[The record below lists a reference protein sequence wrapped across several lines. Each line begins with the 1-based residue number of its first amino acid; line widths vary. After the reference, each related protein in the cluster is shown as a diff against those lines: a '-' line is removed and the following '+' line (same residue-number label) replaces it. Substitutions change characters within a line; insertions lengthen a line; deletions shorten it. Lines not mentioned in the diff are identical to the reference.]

1 MNAFTRISLGVVGTG
16 FLLAGTASANS
27 LMGPF
32 PYDFPARS
40 AETALI
46 LYESKK
52 AGSLGEGS
60 ETNIGA
66 YTLNTGSSTSIG
78 NWQQIEQTLSDG
90 STGTI
95 DSTADQS
102 ADGSSQ
108 TSSTDFTITHNNA
121 DDEQEEAP

>member
-1 MNAFTRISLGVVGTG
+1 MNAFTRISLGVVSAGC
-16 FLLAGTASANS
+16 LLATTVSANS

-60 ETNIGA
+60 DTNIGE

-78 NWQQIEQTLSDG
+78 N
-90 STGTI
+90 
-95 DSTADQS
+95 
-102 ADGSSQ
+102 
-108 TSSTDFTITHNNA
+108 
-121 DDEQEEAP
+121 

>member
-1 MNAFTRISLGVVGTG
+1 MASVVS
-16 FLLAGTASANS
+16 ASS

-40 AETALI
+40 SESALI

-60 ETNIGA
+60 DTNIGE
-66 YTLNTGSSTSIG
+66 YTLNTGSSTAIG
-78 NWQQIEQTLSDG
+78 NWQQIQQTLSDG

-95 DSTADQS
+95 DGNADQS
-102 ADGSSQ
+102 ADSSSQ
-108 TSSTDFTITHNNA
+108 TATTDLTHTTNN
-121 DDEQEEAP
+121 QVNEEEEP

>member
-1 MNAFTRISLGVVGTG
+1 MQRNIRSR
-16 FLLAGTASANS
+16 
-27 LMGPF
+27 
-32 PYDFPARS
+32 DQAR
-40 AETALI
+40 
-46 LYESKK
+46 
-52 AGSLGEGS
+52 
-60 ETNIGA
+60 
-66 YTLNTGSSTSIG
+66 LNTGSSTSIG

-121 DDEQEEAP
+121 DDEEEEAP